1 MEEIWKDIEGYEG
14 LYQISNLGRVKSLKT
29 NKILKYCI
37 SKTGY
42 AYSSLTKNKIIK
54 QKSVHRLVAKA
65 FISNP
70 DNLEEIN
77 HKDENKLNN
86 NVNNLEWCSHKY
98 NMNYGTSRDKL
109 KRKIICIETNE
120 IFNSFAEIKKQKN
133 YNITHICQCCK
144 GKRKSSQG
152 LHWKYFENT

>member
-54 QKSVHRLVAKA
+54 QNSVHRLVAKA

-77 HKDENKLNN
+77 HKYENKLN
-86 NVNNLEWCSHKY
+86 
-98 NMNYGTSRDKL
+98 
-109 KRKIICIETNE
+109 RKIICIETNE